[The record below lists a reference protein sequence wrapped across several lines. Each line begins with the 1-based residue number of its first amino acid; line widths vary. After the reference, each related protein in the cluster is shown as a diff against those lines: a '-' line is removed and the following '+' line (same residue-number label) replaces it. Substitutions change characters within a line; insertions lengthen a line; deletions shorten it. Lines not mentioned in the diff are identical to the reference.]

1 MIGNKQLTPIAA
13 GKPASGI
20 NDQPSPDHSCTER
33 LMSAV
38 TQVYVYLLDEGTD
51 VWRPVDAIPVGGDI
65 YKIVAE
71 NHDPE
76 DEHWEFA
83 TGDEV
88 RCEARRLSSGMH
100 LVAVAR
106 AERKIAEQGAAPN
119 GSPATQCGNS
129 KVSEGPLSV
138 S

>member
-1 MIGNKQLTPIAA
+1 
-13 GKPASGI
+13 
-20 NDQPSPDHSCTER
+20 
-33 LMSAV
+33 
-38 TQVYVYLLDEGTD
+38 LDEGTD
-51 VWRPVDAIPVGGDI
+51 VWRPVDSIPVAGDI
-65 YKIVAE
+65 YKIVAK

-100 LVAVAR
+100 LVAVAS
-106 AERKIAEQGAAPN
+106 ATRKIAEQGAPPN
-119 GSPATQCGNS
+119 GGPATQLGDS
-129 KVSEGPLSV
+129 AVTEEPPSV